1 MNYQIVWNSFDGKLA
16 LTACGLVLFEKNGQW
31 YSTNSP
37 KYLRR
42 VELLR
47 EAEATEQS
55 IENRRN
61 RKQKDTRR

>member
-1 MNYQIVWNSFDGKLA
+1 MQYQVIWHSFDGKFA
-16 LTACGLVLFEKNGQW
+16 LTACGLVLFKKGGQW

-47 EAEATEQS
+47 EAEATEQG
-55 IENRRN
+55 IEDRRN
-61 RKQKDTRR
+61 RRHGQ